1 VREKREKMLSKHEMI
16 SSSETLGGAEMLNG
30 WLASKIERKD
40 LTEKRMICSF
50 EKKNDFE
57 QTLISNVLSFA

>member
-1 VREKREKMLSKHEMI
+1 
-16 SSSETLGGAEMLNG
+16 
-30 WLASKIERKD
+30 

-57 QTLISNVLSFA
+57 QTLISKVLSFAWYNSSILWKSDFRRKRKWFGGIWRNSCNIEIMSITFQ

>member
-1 VREKREKMLSKHEMI
+1 MFSKHEMI
-16 SSSETLGGAEMLNG
+16 NSSEILEGAETLKD
-30 WLASKIERKD
+30 WLVSEIERKD

-57 QTLISNVLSFA
+57 QTLISKVLSFA